1 MVLKAR
7 SLKSRPW
14 QGHHAS
20 SGGSRENPSLPSRVP
35 GGTGAP
41 RVVASLRLRL
51 SPRMALFPIHACV
64 SVSSL
69 LGRMLV
75 LACRVYQ
82 KSGKLRPEILNKL
95 QLQILYFQTRPCS
108 EVLSGHE
115 LGGMLLNPV
124 PTSRWGTQARAFAL
138 YLCSDGRRSLADS
151 QSLCFPTCRR
161 DLPGVRGIFQGRPGP
176 GKRSSLPDISCPG
189 LAGGSLGTVRG
200 AVGAHVEEGKVGTG
214 EACRA

>member
-124 PTSRWGTQARAFAL
+124 PTSRWGTQAGPLPCTSALMAAGLWLTARASASPPADETFLGFGEYSRADL
-138 YLCSDGRRSLADS
+138 GQEKEVRSLT
-151 QSLCFPTCRR
+151 FPV
-161 DLPGVRGIFQGRPGP
+161 LGWPGGP
-176 GKRSSLPDISCPG
+176 WG
-189 LAGGSLGTVRG
+189 L
-200 AVGAHVEEGKVGTG
+200 
-214 EACRA
+214 